1 MARAA
6 SAVPPLA
13 RVRGRLHRLIATRW
27 PMVGIFDS
35 VATPDDARDAL
46 ILESWTNDRVT
57 GELDRLAG
65 LPDDEWLL
73 DVPGAT
79 LVMAAFCYPS
89 PGGGRFTSERLGAW
103 YAARDIETAIAETV
117 HHHRRRLGLS
127 ALGYRASIRMRELR
141 VQLDARLHDIRDRQ
155 RQRRDLYDPDSYAR
169 SQPFGEGLRAAG
181 SNGIVFDS
189 VRRPGGQNAVVFRPR
204 LLTPVHEGDRYD
216 YHWTGS
222 PDPTVERLTDG
233 SDGIAG

>member
-1 MARAA
+1 MAVSPR
-6 SAVPPLA
+6 SVPPLA
-13 RVRGRLHRLIATRW
+13 RVRGRSHRLIATRW
-27 PMVGIFDS
+27 PMVGVFDT
-35 VATPDDARDAL
+35 VATPDDAREAL

-79 LVMAAFCYPS
+79 LVMAAFCYPP

-103 YAARDIETAIAETV
+103 YAARDVDTAVAETV
-117 HHHRRRLGLS
+117 YHHQRRLGLS

-141 VQLDARLHDIRDRQ
+141 VQLDARLHDIRGQHRT
-155 RQRRDLYDPDSYAR
+155 RRELYDPESYAR
-169 SQPFGEGLRAAG
+169 SQPFGESLRDAG

-189 VRRPGGQNAVVFRPR
+189 VRRPGGHNVVVFRPR
-204 LLTPVHEGDRYD
+204 LLAPVEEGDRYD
-216 YHWTGS
+216 YHWTGN
-222 PDPTVERLTDG
+222 PDPTIERVTRPG
-233 SDGIAG
+233 G